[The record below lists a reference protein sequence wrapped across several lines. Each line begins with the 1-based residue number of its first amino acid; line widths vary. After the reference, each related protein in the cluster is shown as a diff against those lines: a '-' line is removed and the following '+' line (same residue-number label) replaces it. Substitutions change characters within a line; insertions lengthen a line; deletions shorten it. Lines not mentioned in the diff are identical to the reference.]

1 MDPTPDPSAPI
12 PVTTVVISHNR
23 REQVLRTLPHHSA
36 PTILVDN
43 GSTDHTTQAVAETLP
58 DVAVIRLDTNHGA
71 QARNFGV
78 ALATT
83 PYVAFADDDSWW
95 APGSLERAAHI
106 LDGHPRVAVLA
117 SRILVGEHQQEDPLC
132 LTLAE
137 SPLPGGDGL
146 PGRRILGFACC
157 GAVVRRTAF
166 LQAGGFDPVVF
177 FMGEETRLALDLA
190 AAGWELCYVPEL
202 VAHHHPS
209 PARDRPARHRLVVRN
224 ELLTAVMRRP
234 WSVTRRSLWRALR
247 SGRNSRRAVLT
258 ALPRLPA
265 AFAARHRVPPH
276 VEARMRLLELTG
288 S

>member
-1 MDPTPDPSAPI
+1 MESTPPL

-23 REQVLRTLPHHSA
+23 RSQLLRTLPRHSP

-43 GSTDHTTQAVAETLP
+43 GSTDGTAQTVSEKFP
-58 DVAVIRLDTNHGA
+58 DVTIIRLDSNHGA

-78 ALATT
+78 AAATT
-83 PYVAFADDDSWW
+83 RYVGFADDDSWW
-95 APGSLERAAHI
+95 APGALVKASEM
-106 LDGHPRVAVLA
+106 LDSHSRVALLA
-117 SRILVGEHQQEDPLC
+117 GRILLGDEQREDPMC
-132 LTLAE
+132 RMLAG
-137 SPLPGGDGL
+137 SPLPGDGSL
-146 PGRRILGFACC
+146 PGKRILGFASC

-209 PARDRPARHRLVVRN
+209 QTRDRPARRRLVVRN

-234 WSVTRRSLWRALR
+234 WPAARRSFWRALR
-247 SGRNSRRAVLT
+247 SGSDSRRAALT

-265 AFAARHRVPPH
+265 ALAARRRVPPH
-276 VEARMRLLELTG
+276 VEARMRLLEVAG